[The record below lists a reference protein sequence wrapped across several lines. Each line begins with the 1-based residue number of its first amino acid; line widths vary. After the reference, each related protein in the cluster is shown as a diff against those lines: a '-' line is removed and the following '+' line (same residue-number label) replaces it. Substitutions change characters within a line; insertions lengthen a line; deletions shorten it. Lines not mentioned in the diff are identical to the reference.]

1 MNGVLNSGF
10 FRFAPALLIAIVVN
24 IALFF
29 LMQMMIDQRNQG
41 AFVVS
46 DVLTI
51 DYVRSKEEPVQPERQ
66 RRPPPPKPEEPEPP
80 KVERL
85 ISQAPAEAAPIPPVP
100 PMDLSPTPDLGTGPY
115 LGEIGAPS
123 WINAGELT
131 ALVRIPPEYPAHARM
146 RRIQGYVDVEF
157 IVDTNG
163 RVRDAT
169 VIEAQPPG
177 VFDRAA
183 LSSIIH
189 WKFEPRQRDGV
200 PVEIIARQR
209 IEFELSG

>member
-1 MNGVLNSGF
+1 MNDALKGPFV
-10 FRFAPALLIAIVVN
+10 RFAPALLIAILVN
-24 IALFF
+24 VALFF
-29 LMQMMIDQRNQG
+29 LMQMMIDQSSRG
-41 AFVVS
+41 ALVTS

-51 DYVRSKEEPVQPERQ
+51 DYVRSKDDHIETERQ
-66 RRPPPPKPEEPEPP
+66 RRPPPPKPKAPEPP

-85 ISQAPAEAAPIPPVP
+85 VSQAPAETARIPPVP
-100 PMDLSPTPDLGTGPY
+100 PMNLSPTPDLGGGPF
-115 LGEIGAPS
+115 LGELGAPS

-157 IVDTNG
+157 VVDTNG

-169 VIEAQPPG
+169 VIDAQPPG

-183 LSSIIH
+183 LNSIVH
-189 WKFEPRQRDGV
+189 WKFEPKERNGV
-200 PVEIIARQR
+200 PIEVIARQR